1 MPYGS
6 DAGRKGTRPDLL
18 AGLVFIAVG
27 ALGLYAG
34 RDLRMG
40 AAAMMGPG
48 YLPTIVS
55 SLILLIGAVVTAMGL
70 LRSTEALDPVRLRPL
85 LIILVAVAG
94 FAFAAE
100 YLGFVIA
107 SAWLIGVASMAD
119 REARPREV
127 LASIVVLTL
136 FGILVFIVGLGVQM
150 PLGPV

>member
-1 MPYGS
+1 MPYAS
-6 DAGRKGTRPDLL
+6 GRKGNHPDLL
-18 AGLVFIAVG
+18 AGIVFIAVG

-55 SLILLIGAVVTAMGL
+55 SLIVLIGAVVTLMGL
-70 LRSTEALDPVRLRPL
+70 LRSPEALDAVRLRPL
-85 LIILVAVAG
+85 LIILVSVAG

-107 SAWLIGVASMAD
+107 SAWLIGAASIAD
-119 REARPREV
+119 REARLKEI
-127 LASIVVLTL
+127 LASIVLLTL